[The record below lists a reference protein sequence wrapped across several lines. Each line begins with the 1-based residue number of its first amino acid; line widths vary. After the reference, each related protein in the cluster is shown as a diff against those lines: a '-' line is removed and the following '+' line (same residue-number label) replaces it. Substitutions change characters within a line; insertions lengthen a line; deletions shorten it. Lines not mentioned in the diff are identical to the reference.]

1 MSLITSKQIRESW
14 ISFFEKEHD
23 HKHIASS
30 SLIPDNPTLLLTG
43 AGMVQFVPYFLGLK
57 EPAFKRAVTIQ
68 KCVRVGGKDS
78 DLENIGRTS
87 RHHSF
92 FEMLGNFSFGDYF
105 KAEVIPWAW
114 DYVTRIVEFPK
125 EKLIVSV
132 FAGDEITPFDSEA
145 YEIWKKLGIDENK
158 IKKMGRKDVFW
169 GPPGPTGPCG
179 PCSEIYFD
187 RGDVSKDPDERF
199 HEIWN
204 LVFMQLEKDDEGKF
218 KPLAKKN
225 IDTGAGLDRI
235 ALILQNKR
243 NTFETDLLKPILDAI
258 CDITKTG
265 YVKAI
270 HELPQQTNTNLYL
283 KIITDHIRCIS
294 FLIADGVRPSNLG
307 RGYVLRMLIRR
318 AARFGYLLGVKE
330 SFLHRL
336 PKIVSNNYSDFYSE
350 LSKNLNSIIEV
361 IKTEEEK
368 FGETIE
374 RGLIHLDGLLSK
386 SGQIISGE
394 EAFDLYSTY
403 GFPLELT
410 ADIASEK
417 SKKVDLKGF
426 ESAKEKHSE
435 VSNKDIFSV
444 KLTDKKI
451 YGDLLKEFGQTKFL
465 GYTQE
470 KCGAKV
476 LSILN
481 SNGEK
486 VEKIKE
492 REKGEI
498 ILDQTVF
505 YAESG
510 GQVGDQGQIITNNT
524 TLFVNDTQKH
534 EGLFTHS
541 IEVKSGEIKV
551 GETVSC
557 VVDLFKRTRTKHHH
571 SVTHLMHS
579 ALRKVFGGALQ
590 QAGSEVNEERTRFDF
605 TLDRAAK
612 PEEIAKIEAMVNDW
626 IQKKLPVEIKE
637 MSFDEAIKT
646 GALAFFGDKY
656 GAVVRIIKMGD
667 EKDLASVELCG
678 GTHVKNTGEIG
689 GFKIIK
695 ESSIAA
701 GTRRIEAVAG
711 EVLKEYLEK
720 QNREERDKLKQFEEE
735 DKKIKE
741 EFIKSNLTKEWE
753 ELEKIYSDASK
764 GGFQTRLNKDKH
776 IKAKEVLAKLEASQN
791 IEKLKSQEN
800 KIQKLANGISL
811 FISEPRNYGSE
822 AIKIFIEERL
832 KKPPVKAIHELP
844 QQEVIIVTDLNEENK
859 LTFFVGVTKDL
870 IQKGVKAK
878 DLVNKIAEVTGGKGG
893 GRDDFAQAGGK
904 DVWKVK
910 EALEVGKRILDK
922 LTL

>member
-1 MSLITSKQIRESW
+1 MSLTTSKQIRESW
-14 ISFFEKEHD
+14 ISFFEKEHG
-23 HKHIASS
+23 HKHVQSS
-30 SLIPDNPTLLLTG
+30 PLIPDNPTLLLTG

-57 EPAFKRAVTIQ
+57 EPGFKRAVTIQ
-68 KCVRVGGKDS
+68 KCARVGGKDS

-114 DYVTRIVEFPK
+114 DYVTKVLELPK

-132 FAGDEITPFDSEA
+132 FAGDDITPFDSEA
-145 YEIWKKLGIDENK
+145 YDIWKKLGIDENK

-187 RGDVSKDPDERF
+187 RGDTFKDPDERF
-199 HEIWN
+199 LEIWN
-204 LVFMQLEKDDEGKF
+204 LVFMQLEKNEEGKF

-225 IDTGAGLDRI
+225 IDTGAGLERI
-235 ALILQNKR
+235 ALILQNKP
-243 NTFETDLLKPILDAI
+243 NTFETDLLKPILDNV
-258 CDITKTG
+258 CEITKTS
-265 YVKAI
+265 YKKNDKSD
-270 HELPQQTNTNLYL
+270 LSL

-318 AARFGYLLGVKE
+318 AARFGYLLGVKGP
-330 SFLHRL
+330 FLHKL
-336 PKIVSNNYSDFYSE
+336 PKAVSDNYSDFYPE
-350 LSKNLNSIIEV
+350 LSKNLNSIVEV
-361 IKTEEEK
+361 TKTEEEK
-368 FGETIE
+368 FSETIE
-374 RGLIHLDGLLSK
+374 RGLIYLDGLLLK

-410 ADIASEK
+410 VDIASEK
-417 SKKVDLKGF
+417 NKNVNLKDF
-426 ESAKEKHSE
+426 EAAKEKHSE

-451 YGDLLKEFGQTKFL
+451 YGDILKEFGQTKFL
-465 GYTQE
+465 GYAQE
-470 KCGAKV
+470 TCEARV
-476 LSILN
+476 ISILN
-481 SNGEK
+481 PHGERI
-486 VEKIKE
+486 EKIKE
-492 REKGEI
+492 GEKGEI

-510 GQVGDQGQIITNNT
+510 GQVGDAGQIITNNA
-524 TLFVNDTQKH
+524 TLFVNDTQKY
-534 EGLFTHS
+534 EGLFSHS
-541 IEVKSGEIKV
+541 VTAKSGEVKV

-557 VVDLFKRTRTKHHH
+557 VIDLFKRTRTKHHH

-579 ALRKVFGGALQ
+579 ALRKVFGEALQ
-590 QAGSEVNEERTRFDF
+590 QAGSEVNEGRTRFDF

-612 PEEIAKIEAMVNDW
+612 PEEITKIEALVNTW

-656 GAVVRIIKMGD
+656 GDIVRVIKMGD

-678 GTHVKNTGEIG
+678 GTHVKNIGDIG

-711 EVLKEYLEK
+711 EVLKEYLT
-720 QNREERDKLKQFEEE
+720 KLEEE
-735 DKKIKE
+735 KDIKNKELEEKYAILHEKLVKLNATSEIKE
-741 EFIKSNLTKEWE
+741 TNNLQ
-753 ELEKIYSDASK
+753 EKITQAEKIIS
-764 GGFQTRLNKDKH
+764 
-776 IKAKEVLAKLEASQN
+776 KLEASQN

-800 KIQKLANGISL
+800 KIQKLPNNILL
-811 FISEPRNYGSE
+811 FMPEPGDYGSN
-822 AIKIFIEERL
+822 AIKTYIEA
-832 KKPPVKAIHELP
+832 KIKSDSNSVF
-844 QQEVIIVTDLNEENK
+844 VITDLTEENK
-859 LTFFVGVTKDL
+859 LTFFVGLTKDL
-870 IQKGVKAK
+870 IQKGLKAK

-904 DVWKVK
+904 DVSKVK
-910 EALEVGKRILDK
+910 EALEVGKKVIAE

>member
-1 MSLITSKQIRESW
+1 MSIKTSNEIRQSW
-14 ISFFEKEHD
+14 IDFFSQNHH
-23 HKHIASS
+23 HKHIPSS

-57 EPAFKRAVTIQ
+57 ESEFKRAVTIQ
-68 KCVRVGGKDS
+68 KCARVGGKDS

-105 KAEVIPWAW
+105 KAEAISWAW
-114 DYVTRIVEFPK
+114 DYVTRILEFPE

-132 FAGDEITPFDSEA
+132 FAGDKVTPFDSEA
-145 YEIWKKLGIDENK
+145 YDIWKKLGLNKNK

-187 RGDVSKDPDERF
+187 RGESFKDPDERF
-199 HEIWN
+199 LEIWN
-204 LVFMQLEKDDEGKF
+204 LVFMQLEKDEEGKF

-225 IDTGAGLDRI
+225 IDTGAGLERI
-235 ALILQNKR
+235 ALILQNKP
-243 NTFETDLLKPILDAI
+243 NTFETDLLEPILNNV
-258 CDITKTG
+258 CEITKTQ

-270 HELPQQTNTNLYL
+270 HELPQQTKTNLSL

-294 FLIADGVRPSNLG
+294 FLVADGVRPSNLG

-330 SFLHRL
+330 PFLYNL
-336 PKIVSNNYSDFYSE
+336 PKAVSDNYSAFYPE
-350 LSKNLNSIIEV
+350 LLKNLNSIIEV
-361 IKTEEEK
+361 TKIEEEK
-368 FGETIE
+368 FSETIE
-374 RGLIHLDGLLSK
+374 RGLIYLDELLSK
-386 SGQIISGE
+386 SGEKISGE
-394 EAFDLYSTY
+394 EAFNLYSTY

-410 ADIASEK
+410 VDIANEK
-417 SKKVDLKGF
+417 NKKVDLKEF
-426 ESAKEKHSE
+426 EVSKEKHSE
-435 VSNKDIFSV
+435 VSNKDIFAV

-470 KCGAKV
+470 KCEAKV
-476 LSILN
+476 LQILN
-481 SNGEK
+481 SQGEK
-486 VEKIKE
+486 IENLKE
-492 REKGEI
+492 GEKGEI
-498 ILDQTVF
+498 ILDPTVF

-510 GQVGDQGQIITNNT
+510 GQVGDSGQIITDNT
-524 TLFVNDTQKH
+524 TLFVHDTQKH

-551 GETVSC
+551 GEKVSC

-579 ALRKVFGGALQ
+579 ALRKVFGETLQ

-605 TLDRAAK
+605 TLDRGAK
-612 PEEIAKIEAMVNDW
+612 PEEITKLETIVNTW

-656 GAVVRIIKMGD
+656 GDRVRVIKMGD
-667 EKDLASVELCG
+667 EKALASVELCG

-689 GFKIIK
+689 GFKIVK

-701 GTRRIEAVAG
+701 GIRRIEAVAG
-711 EVLKEYLEK
+711 EVLKEYSKNLE
-720 QNREERDKLKQFEEE
+720 EEKAVKNKELEEKYKKLHGNLIKLNAISKLKETN
-735 DKKIKE
+735 
-741 EFIKSNLTKEWE
+741 NLQ
-753 ELEKIYSDASK
+753 EKILQAEK
-764 GGFQTRLNKDKH
+764 
-776 IKAKEVLAKLEASQN
+776 IIAKLEIGQSL
-791 IEKLKSQEN
+791 EKLKAQED
-800 KIQKLANGISL
+800 KIQKLSNGIFL
-811 FISEPRNYGSE
+811 FISEPGNYGNE
-822 AIKIFIEERL
+822 AIKGFIEERL
-832 KKPPVKAIHELP
+832 KKSPVKAIPTEGEARQGRHELP
-844 QQEVIIVTDLNEENK
+844 QQEVIIITDLTEENK

-870 IQKGVKAK
+870 IQKGFKAK

-904 DVWKVK
+904 DISKVE
-910 EALEVGKRILDK
+910 EALELGKELVNK
-922 LTL
+922 VK